1 MCLELVN
8 QHKTKSLNF
17 FVFFFFCFFGLM
29 VLSLC
34 IFICLNWF
42 YLLIYFSFYLFIYFE
57 RQRRIW
63 EDLKDGEEYAQNM
76 LYEKLKNIKCIN
88 V

>member
-17 FVFFFFCFFGLM
+17 FVFFFCYFGLM

-63 EDLKDGEEYAQNM
+63 EDLKDGEEYAQNI